1 MPCPVHRATLP
12 DGYRDPLKRSRI
24 GEPGVSAS
32 IELGRALWHAIGQG
46 LTAHAIMLRDAA
58 IIDDALSAAIL
69 IAADGVSR
77 GDPPAVDGAMA
88 LAAAFDDRIDS
99 LIAPGAVGAARIG
112 RARHDLAAAAGRLV
126 LRDRALTL
134 ASAIDASRAALID
147 LAEAHVF
154 TLLPV
159 WSEASPLQPTNLAHF
174 LTGATAPLARAARRL
189 QHAYDDLDRS
199 PLGSAALG
207 GSGLPV
213 DRDELSD
220 LLGSEG
226 PIASTFDAVSA
237 VDHLGA
243 TASAASAAAAPIR
256 RLAEEWL
263 VWLRT
268 DPQALRLAEDLLA
281 PSDPNLPH
289 FRPSEGLASLTAMA
303 RRVESDADSVQR
315 LAHDVPYG
323 PVGAAADDALA
334 LLAETL
340 ALAVAAHE
348 AFRSL
353 ITESLEINRA
363 WLARN
368 AGRSLIT
375 AGDLA
380 DLLMAEEG
388 LDPAA
393 ARNIAAQ
400 VANRAWAE
408 GLEASAIT
416 PEMID
421 AAALLNVGRELG
433 IEIERLGAYL
443 APRRFIE
450 KRAVLGG
457 PAPATIREHLTQEK
471 TRLEEDARWSEAKR
485 RRIALAEENRRIRT
499 REILEAAP
507 TG

>member
-1 MPCPVHRATLP
+1 M
-12 DGYRDPLKRSRI
+12 
-24 GEPGVSAS
+24 SAP
-32 IELGRALWHAIGQG
+32 IEFRRALWHAIGQS

-58 IIDDALSAAIL
+58 IIDDAFSAAIL
-69 IAADGVSR
+69 TAVDGVSR

-88 LAAAFDDRIDS
+88 LAAAFDDRVDS

-112 RARHDLAAAAGRLV
+112 RARHDVAAAAGRLV
-126 LRDRALTL
+126 LRDRVLTL
-134 ASAIDASRAALID
+134 ASTLDASRAALID

-159 WSEASPLQPTNLAHF
+159 WSESSPLQPTNLAHF
-174 LTGATAPLARAARRL
+174 LTAATAPLARAARRL
-189 QHAYDDLDRS
+189 QHGYGDLDRS

-226 PIASTFDAVSA
+226 PVESTIDAVSA

-243 TASAASAAAAPIR
+243 IAAAASDSVAPIR

-263 VWLRT
+263 LWLRT

-281 PSDPNLPH
+281 PSDSTLPH
-289 FRPSEGLASLTAMA
+289 FRPPEGLARLAATA
-303 RRVESDADSVQR
+303 RRVESDAESVQR
-315 LAHDVPYG
+315 LAHEVPYG

-340 ALAVAAHE
+340 ALAVAVHK
-348 AFRSL
+348 AFRLL

-375 AGDLA
+375 ASDIA

-400 VANRAWAE
+400 VANRALAE

-421 AAALLNVGRELG
+421 AAALLTVGRELG
-433 IEIERLGAYL
+433 VEIERLGAYL

-450 KRAVLGG
+450 RRAVLGG
-457 PAPATIREHLTQEK
+457 PAPATIREHFAQERS
-471 TRLEEDARWSEAKR
+471 RLGDDDRWWNAKR
-485 RRIALAEENRRIRT
+485 HRIALAIENREIRT
-499 REILEAAP
+499 REVLNASLL
-507 TG
+507 G